1 MTDEIIEKNLDFNK
15 EINLTPYKD
24 ILLKKKNIK
33 KQINLGHIMDN
44 KKKEIL
50 NMLKSGIGLPKN
62 NKTIKPDSLI
72 KFEKGLKK
80 QLINKDSFFFQ
91 NNPYLRRK
99 FFNDRKDTFNLKE
112 KIDVGSLVYYNLKN
126 EDNNLENKNHNQK
139 LRYLESSSNYKVNL
153 GNNAYEIEFQKI
165 KLKEKNSHCHL
176 VFKTENNKSRNK
188 TNGNN
193 KNNKRNIFH
202 IKNSK
207 SNTFTYTQ
215 NNFSSSL
222 KLNLSNNNK
231 TSNSN
236 LLLTSSLNNSSKKDK
251 ERPVNLKI
259 PILRLD
265 SITTHLKTNSENC
278 LTLDSLSTRTNR
290 TPNIKKRFK
299 IKLLDNELSHKNSLK
314 NRLNLKN
321 VILNKITELDN
332 TTNKCNDQL
341 FKIVDSSKIP
351 EKDFKTFMTLDM
363 EELLEFKRKKFD
375 DNDTKNLVYQ
385 AKKNNE
391 YEGMDKDKAEILT
404 ITDKVT
410 RLPDDV
416 AMFFVDRLA
425 ENYNKKKDLVNEV
438 TKSISPILANYRSKE
453 NMELREKLENNYFNI
468 ERKGATLDF
477 KKDKLQR
484 LYNKIFDNSKEVK
497 INNQDIFNRNKFIK
511 KYFGNL
517 FNESLIDKS
526 SLSESEKI

>member
-15 EINLTPYKD
+15 EIHLTPYKD
-24 ILLKKKNIK
+24 ILLKKRNLK
-33 KQINLGHIMDN
+33 KKIDLGHIMDN
-44 KKKEIL
+44 KKKEIF
-50 NMLKSGIGLPKN
+50 NMLKSRIGLSQN
-62 NKTIKPDSLI
+62 NKTIKPDALI

-80 QLINKDSFFFQ
+80 HLKKKDNIFFQ

-99 FFNDRKDTFNLKE
+99 FFDDRKDTFNLKE
-112 KIDVGSLVYYNLKN
+112 KIDVGSLVYFNLKN
-126 EDNNLENKNHNQK
+126 EDTNLENKNNNLK
-139 LRYLESSSNYKVNL
+139 LRYLESSSNYKVNM
-153 GNNAYEIEFQKI
+153 GNDAYEIEFQKI
-165 KLKEKNSHCHL
+165 IKQKNSHSHL

-188 TNGNN
+188 TNENN
-193 KNNKRNIFH
+193 NIKKRNIFH

-207 SNTFTYTQ
+207 SNTFTNTQ

-222 KLNLSNNNK
+222 RLNLSNNNK
-231 TSNSN
+231 TNNSN
-236 LLLTSSLNNSSKKDK
+236 LLLTSSLNNSSKKYK

-259 PILRLD
+259 PILTLD
-265 SITTHLKTNSENC
+265 NIKTHLAKNSDNC
-278 LTLDSLSTRTNR
+278 LTLDSSSTRINR
-290 TPNIKKRFK
+290 NPNIKKRFK
-299 IKLLDNELSHKNSLK
+299 IKLFQNELSQKKSHKK
-314 NRLNLKN
+314 RLNLKN
-321 VILNKITELDN
+321 IILNKITELDN

-351 EKDFKTFMTLDM
+351 EKDFQNFMTLDM

-438 TKSISPILANYRSKE
+438 TKKISPILANYRSKE

-468 ERKGATLDF
+468 ERKGANLDF
-477 KKDKLQR
+477 KKDKLQH
-484 LYNKIFDNSKEVK
+484 LYNKIFDNSKEVQ
-497 INNQDIFNRNKFIK
+497 INNKDDLNKNNFMK
-511 KYFGNL
+511 EYFGNI
-517 FNESLIDKS
+517 FNESLMDNSI
-526 SLSESEKI
+526 LSENEKK